1 MSVRKGIINK
11 VEPEIV
17 KATEIPN
24 KFKAHTKY
32 KNKAGIAVPG
42 VTGVLSIL
50 GKPFLIA
57 WANRMG
63 LQGMDTEKYKVEM
76 GTIGTIAHAMISS
89 SFLDEDIDLSD
100 YTPQQ
105 IEKAV
110 NCYRSYLNWRE
121 KKLLAPMV
129 VEQPLISEEYQYGGT
144 TDFFGLIDSEEIVL
158 DYKTG
163 QVSKDAY
170 IQTCAYRQLI
180 IENGYPAPKKII
192 ILGIPRADNEKFQ
205 EVVYTD
211 FTAGWECFKYLLGA
225 YNIYKDMK

>member
-1 MSVRKGIINK
+1 VKKGIITK
-11 VEPEIV
+11 PEE
-17 KATEIPN
+17 KEKPKDTS
-24 KFKAHTKY
+24 KYKAHTRY

-63 LQGMDTEKYKVEM
+63 LQGIDSEKYKVEM
-76 GTIGTIAHAMISS
+76 GTIGTIAHAMIST
-89 SFLDEDIDLSD
+89 SFLDCDLDLSD

-121 KKLLAPMV
+121 NKLLAPMV
-129 VEQPLISEEYQYGGT
+129 VEQPLISEEYQFGGT
-144 TDFFGLIDSEEIVL
+144 TDFYGLIDSDEVIL

-163 QVSKDAY
+163 MVSKEAY

-180 IENGYPAPKKII
+180 IENGYAAPKKIT

-205 EVVYTD
+205 EVTYTD
-211 FTAGWECFKYLLGA
+211 FTAGWECFKHLLVA
-225 YNIYKDMK
+225 YNYLKDMK